1 MSITKIDD
9 LNYNREYMGLDCRND
24 NSDLEFTKNG
34 LDIDCDTLDWDAIRK
49 AHKIIFGDDIG

>member
-9 LNYNREYMGLDCRND
+9 LNYECSFKSYRNYD
-24 NSDLEFTKNG
+24 DGKELEFTNDG
-34 LDIDCDTLDWDAIRK
+34 LMIDCDTLDWDAIRK